1 MRSSLAQR
9 TMASGLPSQSLQTD
23 MKPVSLYQ
31 FRSALSGSRNAGIGI
46 KSVSSISISF
56 VVNLMEDQ
64 LKVTKNI
71 VLIKEIEFNPHLIAC
86 GLTFIEIVIEKCPY
100 HPFSLSR

>member
-1 MRSSLAQR
+1 M
-9 TMASGLPSQSLQTD
+9 D
-23 MKPVSLYQ
+23 MKRVSLYQ

-56 VVNLMEDQ
+56 VVNLMDDQ

-71 VLIKEIEFNPHLIAC
+71 VLNKEIDFNSCLIAC
-86 GLTFIEIVIEKCPY
+86 GSIFIEIVI
-100 HPFSLSR
+100 